1 MTGKI
6 PKIFKRQYV
15 LASKSPRR
23 NILLNQLGLNFVSI
37 DSNIKEKEGSDFKPL
52 DVIKYN
58 ALHKSRKVAFEFE
71 NRVVIGADT
80 VVVLDKKMIG
90 KPTSEKQAASFLRK
104 LSGKKH
110 YVYTGFNI
118 IDTKTGR
125 ERFDYEKTSVHFR
138 KISNEEIAYYVKNFT
153 PLDKAGAYG
162 IQDDF
167 GCLFI
172 DKINGDYYNV
182 VGLPL
187 KKLYLNL
194 MEIL

>member
-1 MTGKI
+1 MSNKI
-6 PKIFKRQYV
+6 SKIFKRQYV
-15 LASKSPRR
+15 LASKSTRR
-23 NILLNQLGLNFVSI
+23 VALLNQLGLNFVSI
-37 DSNIKEKEGSDFKPL
+37 DSNIKEKEGPDLKPL

-71 NRVVIGADT
+71 NRIVIGADT
-80 VVVLDKKMIG
+80 VVVLEKKMIG
-90 KPTSEKQAASFLRK
+90 KPKNQKQAAEFLKK
-104 LSGKKH
+104 LSGKTH

-118 IDTKTGR
+118 IDTKTGK
-125 ERFDYEKTSVHFR
+125 ERFDYERTSVTFR
-138 KISNEEIAYYVKNFT
+138 KLSKEEIEYYVNNFK

-194 MEIL
+194 MKIL

>member
-1 MTGKI
+1 MAGNI
-6 PKIFKRQYV
+6 SKIFKRQYV
-15 LASKSPRR
+15 LASKSARR
-23 NILLNQLGLNFVSI
+23 VALLNQLGLNFVSI
-37 DSNIKEKEGSDFKPL
+37 DSNIIEKEGSSYKPL

-58 ALHKSRKVAFEFE
+58 SLHKSRKVALDFR
-71 NRVVIGADT
+71 NKVVIGADT
-80 VVVLDKKMIG
+80 VVVLDKEMIG
-90 KPTSEKQAASFLRK
+90 KPKSPKQARDFLKK
-104 LSGKKH
+104 LSGKMH

-118 IDTKTGR
+118 IDTKTGK
-125 ERFDYEKTSVHFR
+125 EKFDYERTSVYFR
-138 KISNEEIAYYVKNFT
+138 DLSNEEIAYYVKNF
-153 PLDKAGAYG
+153 PPMDKAGAYG

>member
-1 MTGKI
+1 MSSKI
-6 PKIFKRQYV
+6 SKIFKQQYV
-15 LASKSPRR
+15 LASKSARR
-23 NILLNQLGLNFVSI
+23 IALLNQLGLNFISI
-37 DSNIKEKEGSDFKPL
+37 DSNINEKEGSNLKPL

-80 VVVLDKKMIG
+80 VVVLNKEMIG
-90 KPTSEKQAASFLRK
+90 KPKNQKQAVEFLKK
-104 LSGKKH
+104 LSGKMH

-118 IDTKTGR
+118 IDTKSGK
-125 ERFDYEKTSVHFR
+125 ERFDYERTSVHFR
-138 KISNEEIAYYVKNFT
+138 KLNDEEITYYVKNFK
-153 PLDKAGAYG
+153 PIDKAGAYG

-187 KKLYLNL
+187 RKLYLNL